1 MKMVCM
7 CGTPSGIGCV
17 VDHVKTRRSS
27 TSITVQN
34 LAMLCWCTQRAW
46 LTVKTCLSYDE
57 LCHSLSQ
64 TMSTHTGSK
73 TFGYIQ
79 LTSYQ
84 YQYHL
89 ISVTDYTSLQLCMK
103 SVNMLVRYAEVQG
116 NENAGLQNGGLNS
129 SNEKTMEMVQF
140 SSPVTTLHF
149 PVLFPL
155 SHIWL
160 SYEDIHLQLDD
171 F

>member
-7 CGTPSGIGCV
+7 CGRPSGIGCV

-84 YQYHL
+84 YHYHL
-89 ISVTDYTSLQLCMK
+89 ISVTDYTSLQLCMNF
-103 SVNMLVRYAEVQG
+103 SEHACLVCRS
-116 NENAGLQNGGLNS
+116 AG
-129 SNEKTMEMVQF
+129 E
-140 SSPVTTLHF
+140 
-149 PVLFPL
+149 
-155 SHIWL
+155 
-160 SYEDIHLQLDD
+160 
-171 F
+171 